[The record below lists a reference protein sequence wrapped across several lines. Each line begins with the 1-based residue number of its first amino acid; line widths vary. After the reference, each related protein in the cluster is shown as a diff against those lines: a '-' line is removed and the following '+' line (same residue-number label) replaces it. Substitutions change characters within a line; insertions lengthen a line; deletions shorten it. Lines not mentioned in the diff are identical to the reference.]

1 MIAATLSFIA
11 VLAGVQGAPVKL
23 QRAFTKG
30 QKLNYEVKSTMNIE
44 SREFGLDTWMPEDLD
59 IQYKYSLEVVQN
71 KPDGIVDLK
80 YLRPTMTEIQG
91 ETADSPPKSRVE
103 KVNMDLLLTLS
114 PMNEILKIQDLAKKP
129 DPKKPDPKKPGG
141 GGLKALVSP
150 GLAPTGAQLGGVL
163 GQFVNE
169 IYRLSLFLGPLDSSM
184 DFAPRLPFDDVAPGD
199 TWKRT
204 VGYTPQK
211 LKGTKDGKLAVQR
224 LDYTYTYKGI
234 VDSNGKKVHR
244 VTAALDVKTDL
255 AEFIHQTYDVKSDET
270 GLKEIP
276 LEFKGEILFDLDLK
290 TMQTLRAVGT
300 SQGGFKL
307 SVNQVKD
314 RPVIEQKLK
323 GRTVLRLLNP

>member
-1 MIAATLSFIA
+1 MIAATLS
-11 VLAGVQGAPVKL
+11 VLALLAGAQGAPVKL
-23 QRAFTKG
+23 QRSFTKG

-44 SREFGLDTWMPEDLD
+44 SRQFGLDTWIPEDLD

-80 YLRPTMTEIQG
+80 YLRPTMTEIEG

-129 DPKKPDPKKPGG
+129 EAKKPGG
-141 GGLKALVSP
+141 GGLRALASP
-150 GLAPTGAQLGGVL
+150 SLVPGEAQLGGML
-163 GQFVNE
+163 GQFVSE

-211 LKGTKDGKLAVQR
+211 LNGTKDGKVAVQR

-255 AEFIHQTYDVKSDET
+255 AEFIHQTYDVKSNET

-307 SVNQVKD
+307 SINQVKD